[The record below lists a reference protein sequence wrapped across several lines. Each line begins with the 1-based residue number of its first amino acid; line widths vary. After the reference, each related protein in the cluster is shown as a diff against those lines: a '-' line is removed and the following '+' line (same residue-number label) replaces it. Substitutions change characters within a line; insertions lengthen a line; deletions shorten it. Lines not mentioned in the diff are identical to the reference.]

1 MVRKFRLVNEKGQEF
16 SMMDIE
22 NYTLLT
28 DPAGLGYAYVSEYQ
42 QIGNTFIE
50 SLRQMQQGQ
59 INGTCNFLYY
69 DNYKLLVDFIE
80 SSESLK
86 FGYKIP
92 YKDGSSKEFFKN
104 VNIQILEKAE
114 KGRNG
119 VLSSA
124 IIFDCLTLWY
134 EEKTTVYTIKP
145 LENEI
150 RWDYRWDSRFTDY
163 DTRNLEYI
171 NTGHVEAPVYIEID
185 GQVVNPVIK
194 LFVEGELYQTI
205 EIKTTIEEYEK
216 LLYDSREGSFS
227 ISKQNTDG
235 TILDLFDLDY
245 IDPQNDN
252 VLRLPKNKNCK
263 IVLTAENEVL
273 NAKITVYSQYKAV

>member
-1 MVRKFRLVNEKGQEF
+1 MVRKFRLINEKGQEF

-28 DPAGLGYAYVSEYQ
+28 DPTGLGYAYASEYQ
-42 QIGNTFIE
+42 QIGNTFLE

-59 INGTCNFLYY
+59 ISGTCNFLYY

-92 YKDGSSKEFFKN
+92 YKDGSSKEFFKD

-114 KGRNG
+114 RGRNG
-119 VLSSA
+119 ILSSA

-134 EEKTTVYTIKP
+134 EEKTTVYTIKS

-185 GQVVNPVIK
+185 GQVVNPIIQ
-194 LFVEGELYQTI
+194 LYVEGELYQTI
-205 EIKTTIEEYEK
+205 EIKITIEEYEK

-235 TILDLFDLDY
+235 TILNLFDLDY
-245 IDPQNDN
+245 IDPKNDN

-273 NAKITVYSQYKAV
+273 NAKITVYAQYKAV

>member
-1 MVRKFRLVNEKGQEF
+1 MIRKFRLVNEKGQEF

-42 QIGNTFIE
+42 QIGNTFLE

-92 YKDGSSKEFFKN
+92 YKDGSSKEFFKD
-104 VNIQILEKAE
+104 VNIQILEKVE

-150 RWDYRWDSRFTDY
+150 RWDYRWDSKFTDY

-185 GQVVNPVIK
+185 GQVVNPVIQ
-194 LFVEGELYQTI
+194 LYVEGELYQTI

-216 LLYDSREGSFS
+216 LLYDSREGIFS

-252 VLRLPKNKNCK
+252 VLGLPKNKNCK
-263 IVLTAENEVL
+263 IKM
-273 NAKITVYSQYKAV
+273 KISK

>member
-1 MVRKFRLVNEKGQEF
+1 MIRKFRLVNEKGQEF

-42 QIGNTFIE
+42 QIGNTFLE

-92 YKDGSSKEFFKN
+92 YKDGSSKEFFKD
-104 VNIQILEKAE
+104 VNIQILEKVE

-150 RWDYRWDSRFTDY
+150 RWDYRWDSKFTDY

-185 GQVVNPVIK
+185 GQVVNPVIQ
-194 LFVEGELYQTI
+194 LYVEGELYQTI

-216 LLYDSREGSFS
+216 LLYDSREGIFS

-263 IVLTAENEVL
+263 IILTAENEVL